1 MPRMITLKQAAAET
15 GVSYCE
21 LRKLCLAGVLV
32 HIRAG
37 TKYLLNAEKLA
48 EYLDGGCN
56 GQRAAE
62 EV

>member
-1 MPRMITLKQAAAET
+1 MPRMITLKQASAET
-15 GVSYCE
+15 GIAYSR
-21 LRKLCLAGVLV
+21 LRKMCVDGQLV

-62 EV
+62 KV

>member
-1 MPRMITLKQAAAET
+1 MPKMITLKQAAAET
-15 GVSYCE
+15 GLSYDC
-21 LRKLCLAGVLV
+21 LRKLCLTGTLV

-37 TKYLLNAEKLA
+37 TKYLLNAERLA